1 MAKESVPTAPLG
13 APVPNVMIRRGMLP
27 GAHTPTT
34 GTTPNSVGT
43 PGGNVVV
50 EVVDDVVEVVD
61 DDDVVVV
68 SFGSV
73 VDVVVV
79 VSFGFTVVDVVVV
92 VSFGF
97 TVVDVVVVV
106 PPSGGGHLSRL
117 GSG

>member
-1 MAKESVPTAPLG
+1 MAKESVPTEPMGAPL
-13 APVPNVMIRRGMLP
+13 PNVMFRRGMLP

-61 DDDVVVV
+61 DVVDDDDVVVV
-68 SFGSV
+68 SFGS
-73 VDVVVV
+73 
-79 VSFGFTVVDVVVV
+79 VVDVVVV